1 MMDTFIELTATIM
14 QNFLI
19 IWFISGY
26 CGYKYNGIKRYIR
39 FGIILIADCIFVS
52 IINRFIS
59 YDGVLAAVS
68 ILMYIIYCHTCL
80 KKNEYFHIFISCFA
94 MVVIFTLSSVI
105 SFLISNLTNN
115 PVSELYDS
123 ISIWRI
129 IILII
134 CRLSEFAV
142 FKFILYL
149 NKAYNLSKKEW
160 LLFAFTMLVTWLEIV
175 LFNKAAIQFKDIK
188 LYMLYASLLALV
200 INVLSYY
207 FIMRINKET
216 KLNTELTL
224 LKMQYE
230 NVKET
235 EENLAALY
243 ESAYSLKHDLEKH
256 FIAIRTTAEQNNDK
270 SIIEYVDSIINKY
283 YTYTHKTVFTNNKI
297 FNAVINT
304 RLEICQHKKIKTT
317 IKVENDILNNINDED
332 IAVLFGNIF
341 DNAIEAAEKVED
353 KFVSL
358 EIQKQGAYI
367 SIYMENS
374 FDGLF
379 DPELKSRKG
388 EKHEHGIGMKNV
400 RRIVEEY
407 NGMMKCFVEENI
419 FCCDILLKAC

>member
-1 MMDTFIELTATIM
+1 
-14 QNFLI
+14 
-19 IWFISGY
+19 
-26 CGYKYNGIKRYIR
+26 
-39 FGIILIADCIFVS
+39 
-52 IINRFIS
+52 
-59 YDGVLAAVS
+59 
-68 ILMYIIYCHTCL
+68 
-80 KKNEYFHIFISCFA
+80 

-115 PVSELYDS
+115 PISELYDS
-123 ISIWRI
+123 ISLWRI

-134 CRLSEFAV
+134 CRLSEFTV

-160 LLFAFTMLVTWLEIV
+160 LLFALVMLVTWLEIV

-200 INVLSYY
+200 INILSYY

-235 EENLAALY
+235 EENLTTLY
-243 ESAYSLKHDLEKH
+243 ESTYSLKHDLEKH
-256 FIAIRTTAEQNNDK
+256 FIAIRTTAEQNNNK

-283 YTYTHKTVFTNNKI
+283 YKYAHKMVFTNNKI
-297 FNAVINT
+297 FNAIINT
-304 RLEICQHKKIKTT
+304 RLEICQHKEINAK
-317 IKVENDILNNINDED
+317 IKVENDVLNNVKNED
-332 IAVLFGNIF
+332 IVVLFGNIL
-341 DNAIEAAEKVED
+341 DNAIEAAEKTTD
-353 KFVSL
+353 KFISL
-358 EIQKQGAYI
+358 EIQKQGVYI

-379 DPELKSRKG
+379 DPELKSRKNG
-388 EKHEHGIGMKNV
+388 KQEHGIGMKNV
-400 RRIVEEY
+400 RKIVEEY
-407 NGMMKCFVEENI
+407 NGMMKCFSERNM
-419 FCCDILLKAC
+419 FCCDILLGNYKT

>member
-1 MMDTFIELTATIM
+1 
-14 QNFLI
+14 
-19 IWFISGY
+19 
-26 CGYKYNGIKRYIR
+26 
-39 FGIILIADCIFVS
+39 
-52 IINRFIS
+52 
-59 YDGVLAAVS
+59 
-68 ILMYIIYCHTCL
+68 
-80 KKNEYFHIFISCFA
+80 
-94 MVVIFTLSSVI
+94 
-105 SFLISNLTNN
+105 
-115 PVSELYDS
+115 
-123 ISIWRI
+123 
-129 IILII
+129 
-134 CRLSEFAV
+134 
-142 FKFILYL
+142 
-149 NKAYNLSKKEW
+149 
-160 LLFAFTMLVTWLEIV
+160 MLVTWLEIV
-175 LFNKAAIQFKDIK
+175 LFNKAAIQSKDIK

-317 IKVENDILNNINDED
+317 IKVENDVLNNINDED

-341 DNAIEAAEKVED
+341 DNAIEAAEKIED
-353 KFVSL
+353 KFISL

-388 EKHEHGIGMKNV
+388 EKHEHGIGMRNV

-407 NGMMKCFVEENI
+407 NGMMKCFAEENI

>member
-1 MMDTFIELTATIM
+1 MDIFIELTATIM

-26 CGYKYNGIKRYIR
+26 CGYKYNGIKRYIS
-39 FGIILIADCIFVS
+39 FGIILLADCVFVS
-52 IINRFIS
+52 IINKFIS
-59 YDGVLAAVS
+59 YDGVLSAIS
-68 ILMYIIYCHTCL
+68 ILMYIIYCHICL
-80 KKNEYFHIFISCFA
+80 KKDWYFHIFISCFA

-149 NKAYNLSKKEW
+149 NTAYNLSKKEW
-160 LLFAFTMLVTWLEIV
+160 LLFALTMLVTWLEIV
-175 LFNKAAIQFKDIK
+175 LFNKAAIQSKDIK

-243 ESAYSLKHDLEKH
+243 
-256 FIAIRTTAEQNNDK
+256 
-270 SIIEYVDSIINKY
+270 
-283 YTYTHKTVFTNNKI
+283 
-297 FNAVINT
+297 
-304 RLEICQHKKIKTT
+304 
-317 IKVENDILNNINDED
+317 
-332 IAVLFGNIF
+332 
-341 DNAIEAAEKVED
+341 
-353 KFVSL
+353 
-358 EIQKQGAYI
+358 
-367 SIYMENS
+367 
-374 FDGLF
+374 
-379 DPELKSRKG
+379 
-388 EKHEHGIGMKNV
+388 
-400 RRIVEEY
+400 
-407 NGMMKCFVEENI
+407 
-419 FCCDILLKAC
+419 